1 MTWRR
6 FATLI
11 EWVRHPTSVILAIVI
26 AFQRTMAFRSERV
39 FYQPSLRALS
49 RHFMFWG
56 AICLVL
62 FAVGFTAL
70 LVFAETR
77 AKRAEERERIPEA
90 RVLDRQAS
98 VEPVEVARETAP
110 APVRALTAPIIAPP
124 PPPVPA
130 PTVSG
135 DEPSLLK

>member
-11 EWVRHPTSVILAIVI
+11 EWVRHPATVILAIVI
-26 AFQRTMAFRSERV
+26 AFQRTMAFRAS
-39 FYQPSLRALS
+39 FYREPSMRMLS

-56 AICLVL
+56 AIMLVL
-62 FAVGFTAL
+62 FAVAFTAL

-77 AKRAEERERIPEA
+77 AKRDEERARIPEA
-90 RVLDRQAS
+90 RIRDRVGAAEPVDAARQA
-98 VEPVEVARETAP
+98 V
-110 APVRALTAPIIAPP
+110 APVVRAPTAPIVAPP
-124 PPPVPA
+124 APPA
-130 PTVSG
+130 PPASG